1 MNIVLIGAGNL
12 ATNLGCALY
21 NSGHRI
27 VQVYSRTI
35 TSARLLADATNADAT
50 DDISNIDTNAD
61 IFIISVKDSVLQDV
75 ITNVTKDRGKQLF
88 VHTAGSIPMEIFRDK
103 TMHYGVLYPLQ
114 TFSKKRRVDFTNIPV
129 FIEANDAASLE
140 KIRLL
145 ANSVSNNVKELSSDA
160 RKSLHLAAVF
170 ACNFANHCYALS
182 AEILERH
189 GVSFD
194 VMLPLIDET
203 TRKVHE
209 IHPNEAQTGPAVRY
223 DENVISSHL
232 RMLEYNTSAK
242 DIYDMMS
249 KNIHKKATEND

>member
-21 NSGHRI
+21 NAGHRI

-35 TSARLLADATNADAT
+35 ASARQLADAINADAT
-50 DDISNIDTNAD
+50 DDIHDIDINAD

-75 ITNVTKDRGKQLF
+75 ITNVTKDREKQLF

-114 TFSKKRRVDFTNIPV
+114 TFSKKRRVEFSKIPV

-170 ACNFANHCYALS
+170 ACNFTNHCYALS

-209 IHPNEAQTGPAVRY
+209 IHPNDAQTGPAVRY

-232 RMLEYNTSAK
+232 RMLEYNPSAK
-242 DIYDMMS
+242 DIYDRMS